1 MSDKEIM
8 DIRDVAEYLQ
18 VNEQTVYRLVQQQ
31 KIPAVKFGGQWKIKR
46 SHLDKMFDDML
57 ARIVEIN
64 LPPDIKS

>member
-1 MSDKEIM
+1 MADKEIM
-8 DIRDVAEYLQ
+8 DIRDVADYLQ

-57 ARIVEIN
+57 ERIVELN
-64 LPPDIKS
+64 LSSDSK